1 MINALYRLT
10 APLTI
15 ETFYENIDCFSGN
28 LIVRPRML
36 SVCKADI
43 RYYFGMRNAD
53 ILKERLPMALLHE
66 ACGTVVYD
74 GSGNFQVGDK
84 VILLPNIPG
93 KNLKYEENYRRDSLF
108 RSSRADGFMQELVS
122 IPRSQVVKYEK
133 MDYEIAA
140 FAESVSVAVHAVE
153 SYLKK
158 TAGNRDGRRKI
169 GVWGSGAMGY
179 MVCCILK
186 YRLPSAEITVI
197 GRSKAKLDMFS
208 FVNQVFPEN
217 ELPKDMEFD
226 DCFEC
231 VGGVSSG
238 AAIRQMIAH
247 IRPEGIM
254 LLLGVSEEPVPVN
267 TRMVLEKG
275 LTLLGRSRSGRKDFL
290 EAAEILD
297 GDEVLRMRMKSLI
310 SDVVNVYGVNDIH
323 RAFNESKTADYKV
336 VLDWQV

>member
-15 ETFYENIDCFSGN
+15 ETFYENVDCISEN

-36 SVCKADI
+36 SICKADI

-66 ACGTVVYD
+66 ACGSVVYD
-74 GSGNFQVGDK
+74 GSGKFRVGDR

-93 KNLKYEENYRRDSLF
+93 KSLRYEENYRRDSLF

-122 IPRSQVVKYEK
+122 IPQSQVVKYEK

-153 SYLKK
+153 SYIKK
-158 TAGNRDGRRKI
+158 AGIHGDGRRKI

-186 YRLPSAEITVI
+186 YRIPLAEITVI

-208 FVNQVFPEN
+208 FVNQTFPEN
-217 ELPKDMEFD
+217 ELPEDMEFD

-247 IRPEGIM
+247 ILPEGILM
-254 LLLGVSEEPVPVN
+254 LLGVSEDPVPVN

-275 LTLLGRSRSGRKDFL
+275 LTLLGRSRSGRKDFM

-297 GDEVLRMRMKSLI
+297 GDEIMRMRMKSLI
-310 SDVVNVYGVNDIH
+310 SDIVNVNGVNDIH
-323 RAFNESKTADYKV
+323 RAFNESKTADYKI
-336 VLDWQV
+336 VLDWKV